1 MISPRISVVTLGV
14 NDMPAMRAFYRSLGW
29 REEGDSDVHAMF
41 HTGGGILALFPFKE
55 LAADAS
61 VPSGEPVAGFRG
73 FTLAINLEARDLVDD
88 AFAELRNLGV
98 RIIKEPAETDWGGY
112 SGYFADPEGN
122 LWEIAWGSF
131 YTIDDRG
138 GMIMHS

>member
-1 MISPRISVVTLGV
+1 MIPARISIVTLGV
-14 NDMPAMRAFYRSLGW
+14 RDMPAMRAFYRSLGW
-29 REEGDSDVHAMF
+29 REEGDSDSHSMF
-41 HTGGGILALFPFKE
+41 HTGGGVLALFPYDE

-61 VPSGEPVAGFRG
+61 VQISDDIGDYRG
-73 FTLAINLEARDLVDD
+73 FTLAINLESREDVDTAFEALRD
-88 AFAELRNLGV
+88 LGV
-98 RIIKEPAETDWGGY
+98 RITKEPVATEWGGY

-131 YTIDDRG
+131 YSIDDRG